1 MGVPESGI
9 LTKFRKI
16 SAGLCT
22 KPNPLAL
29 FCVVTSV
36 DLAYII
42 TETDDSV
49 PCSEQPELWFAEH
62 PADLEEAK
70 RACAVC
76 PLKAQCL
83 AGALARREPWG
94 VWGGEIVVDG
104 TVRSRKRRR
113 GRPRSIG
120 GMRVA

>member
-1 MGVPESGI
+1 MGR
-9 LTKFRKI
+9 LW
-16 SAGLCT
+16 T
-22 KPNPLAL
+22 KPNPLSL
-29 FCVVTSV
+29 LSVVTSV
-36 DLAYII
+36 DLAIII

-49 PCSEQPELWFAEH
+49 PCSDQPELWFAEH
-62 PADLEEAK
+62 PADLEAAK
-70 RACAVC
+70 RACGVC

-104 TVRSRKRRR
+104 AVRSRKRRR

-120 GMRVA
+120 GIRVA